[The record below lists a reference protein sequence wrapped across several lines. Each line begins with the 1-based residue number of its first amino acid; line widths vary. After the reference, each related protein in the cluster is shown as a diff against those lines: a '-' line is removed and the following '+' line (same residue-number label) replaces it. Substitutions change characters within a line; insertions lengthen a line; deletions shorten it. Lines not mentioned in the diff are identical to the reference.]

1 MQRPWSD
8 LGPLPFLR
16 ITRSNGAFRA
26 QMFLYWKPDRMHP
39 RNRPT
44 GSDVVCREG
53 VCVRPIG
60 LEEHLDWGEVAQSLA
75 FDACRQDP
83 LPPVVVDAEH
93 AWIKT
98 KADNVYR
105 EQSCNVP
112 APESPAGTLLRLMKA
127 AAIESRRQ

>member
-1 MQRPWSD
+1 MAALAVYAAGLTEFPPRPGT
-8 LGPLPFLR
+8 L
-16 ITRSNGAFRA
+16 T
-26 QMFLYWKPDRMHP
+26 
-39 RNRPT
+39 
-44 GSDVVCREG
+44 
-53 VCVRPIG
+53 
-60 LEEHLDWGEVAQSLA
+60 
-75 FDACRQDP
+75 QDP

-127 AAIESRRQ
+127 AAIGSRRQ